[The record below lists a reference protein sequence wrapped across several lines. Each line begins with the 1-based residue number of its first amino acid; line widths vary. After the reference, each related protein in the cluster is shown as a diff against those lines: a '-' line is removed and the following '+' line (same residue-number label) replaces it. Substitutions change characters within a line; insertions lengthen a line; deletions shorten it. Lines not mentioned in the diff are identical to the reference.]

1 MPDPVAFEK
10 FGARLF
16 AVALRITGEKELA
29 ARALE
34 EAFVGTPSSDEPSLL
49 RAVRDCALSLRR
61 AGAPR
66 PAGTAT
72 PRQLVEEAF
81 FGGRRI
87 DELSA
92 IYGLPA
98 ETVRSMLRD
107 GMAQL
112 RSEVGVRVSQ

>member
-1 MPDPVAFEK
+1 MPDPVAFDTL
-10 FGARLF
+10 APRLF
-16 AVALRITGEKELA
+16 AVALRITGEKESA

-34 EAFVGTPSSDEPSLL
+34 NAFIGTPVADEPALL
-49 RAVRDCALSLRR
+49 RAVRDCALAIRKP
-61 AGAPR
+61 AAP
-66 PAGTAT
+66 PPSSSAT

-81 FGGRRI
+81 FGGRRV
-87 DELSA
+87 DELST

-112 RSEVGVRVSQ
+112 RREVGVRVTQ